1 MILGE
6 NELVPGLFV
15 VKTVAVVEVVVRM
28 GRLAV
33 VERGRLL
40 LELVVEGVRLSLEVS
55 VAATSGRTW
64 STTEGVTLTDSA
76 KSNC

>member
-40 LELVVEGVRLSLEVS
+40 LELVVEGV
-55 VAATSGRTW
+55 
-64 STTEGVTLTDSA
+64 
-76 KSNC
+76 

>member
-15 VKTVAVVEVVVRM
+15 VKTVAVVEVVVR
-28 GRLAV
+28 LAV

-40 LELVVEGVRLSLEVS
+40 LELVVEGV
-55 VAATSGRTW
+55 
-64 STTEGVTLTDSA
+64 
-76 KSNC
+76 